1 MAKSYRGIFQC
12 PFYQKT
18 VKLHKSGK
26 RGIKCEGG
34 EILFPDEQTVRE
46 HVSSFCG
53 NEVNWRHCS
62 IALSLQKYYDRKD

>member
-1 MAKSYRGIFQC
+1 MAKSYRGVFQC

-62 IALSLQKYYDRKD
+62 IALTLTKYYDRKD

>member
-1 MAKSYRGIFQC
+1 MAKSYRGVFQC

-34 EILFPDEQTVRE
+34 EILFPDENTVRE

-62 IALSLQKYYDRKD
+62 IALTLTKYYDRKD